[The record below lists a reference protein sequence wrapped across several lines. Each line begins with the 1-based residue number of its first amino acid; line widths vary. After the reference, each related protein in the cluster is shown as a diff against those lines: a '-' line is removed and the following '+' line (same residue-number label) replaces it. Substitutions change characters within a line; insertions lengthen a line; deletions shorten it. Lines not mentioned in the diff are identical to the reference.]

1 MKTQQVS
8 LITFLLFA
16 LISTVIYSEESNIEE
31 IPSLEMLEFLGDF
44 ETKDGVWID
53 PIELNERH
61 SETENM
67 QHKTEQEK

>member
-16 LISTVIYSEESNIEE
+16 LISTVSYSEESNNEE

-44 ETKDGVWID
+44 ETKDGIWID
-53 PIELNERH
+53 PIELDERH

-67 QHKTEQEK
+67 RHKTEQEK

>member
-1 MKTQQVS
+1 MKTQRAN
-8 LITFLLFA
+8 LIVFLIFA
-16 LISTVIYSEESNIEE
+16 LTSTVAYSEKNDIEE

-53 PIELNERH
+53 AIALDELQ

-67 QHKTEQEK
+67 PHKTEQEK